1 MISFQRLLDNIKSV
15 REQNEA
21 DDDSEAMEAI
31 RLGLN
36 QSDDFWDQ
44 FLLVLGDSDSLAVL
58 LEVPRTKISGW
69 HARVSKYL
77 DKVRQADEQP
87 DPKKRA
93 SLIHTDHD
101 PFGGQFK
108 ADLEEDE

>member
-1 MISFQRLLDNIKSV
+1 MVSFQRLLDNMKLV
-15 REQNEA
+15 REQSEA
-21 DDDSEAMEAI
+21 DDDADAMEAI
-31 RLGLN
+31 RIGLN
-36 QSDDFWDQ
+36 QSEDFWAQ
-44 FLLVLGDSDSLAVL
+44 FLLVLGDSEALSML

-69 HARVSKYL
+69 HARVRKYL
-77 DKVRQADEQP
+77 DMVRSADDQP

-93 SLIHTDHD
+93 TLIHTDHD